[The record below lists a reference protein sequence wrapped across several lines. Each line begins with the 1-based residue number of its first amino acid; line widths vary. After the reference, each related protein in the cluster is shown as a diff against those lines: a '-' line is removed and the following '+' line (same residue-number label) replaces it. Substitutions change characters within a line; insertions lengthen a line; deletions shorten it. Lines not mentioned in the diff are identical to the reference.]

1 MPTRIEGDPVSN
13 RLDMAKQQLLA
24 ASQLG
29 LASHRAEIE
38 TLLAGLEQQEQLV
51 GRLRSERDALTHAM
65 TMQDSIIDDLNSR
78 INALEAAIRD
88 YLDPARSRLG
98 ASVLI
103 TVLEKELGED
113 VDMQPI
119 DSES

>member
-1 MPTRIEGDPVSN
+1 MSN
-13 RLDMAKQQLLA
+13 RLEVAKQQLLA

-38 TLLAGLEQQEQLV
+38 TLLDGLDQLEHRND
-51 GRLRSERDALTHAM
+51 RLRAEVEALQGAM

-88 YLDPARSRLG
+88 YLDPGKSRLG
-98 ASVLI
+98 ASVLL
-103 TVLEKELGED
+103 TVLDKELGED
-113 VDMQPI
+113 PELQPL
-119 DSES
+119 DS